1 MATKKKPVVKKQ
13 SVLGKAKTTI
23 KKPFV
28 AVRAASRRYLA
39 RRPHRSLRL
48 TKRRD
53 YARSL
58 KLPGYFAFTAYVNKT
73 LGQNKKMIVLL
84 VLIYSLLSFVLV
96 GIASQDTY
104 STLGSSLNDASSE
117 VFQGNFGELSKA
129 GLLIGTAVTGSFS
142 STLTDTQQIY
152 AVIITILVWLT
163 TVWLLRNRLAGH
175 KVKLRDGLYNSSAP
189 LLSTLVVVLVL
200 VVQLLPLALA
210 LIAYGAASSTGLLNG
225 GVEAMLFWFVA
236 AGLALI
242 SLYWITS
249 TFIAL
254 IIVTLPG
261 MYPFVALRTAGDVVI
276 GRRMRILLR
285 LLWMALVI
293 GLTWVVVM
301 VPVVLFDSWIKGLL
315 PVINW
320 IPLVPVVLL
329 IVSSFSVVWSASYI
343 YLLYRKVVADD
354 AKPAF

>member
-1 MATKKKPVVKKQ
+1 MVTKKKPVKKETTQ
-13 SVLGKAKTTI
+13 EKIKTSI

-28 AVRAASRRYLA
+28 SMRAASKRYLS

-48 TKRRD
+48 TRRRD
-53 YARSL
+53 YVRSL
-58 KLPGYFAFTAYVNKT
+58 QLPGYFSFTAHVNKI
-73 LGQNKKMIVLL
+73 LRQNRKTFALL
-84 VLIYSLLSFVLV
+84 VLTYSFISFVLV

-104 STLGSSLNDASSE
+104 SSLASTLNDTSSQIL
-117 VFQGNFGELSKA
+117 QGNLEEIGNA
-129 GLLIGTAVTGSFS
+129 GALLGTAVTGSFS
-142 STLTDTQQIY
+142 TTLTDVQQVY
-152 AVIITILVWLT
+152 AVIITLLVWLT

-175 KVKLRDGLYNSSAP
+175 SVKLRDGLYNASAP
-189 LLSTLVVVLVL
+189 ILSTLVVVLVL

-210 LIAYGAASSTGLLNG
+210 LIGYGAASSTGLLNG
-225 GVEAMLFWFVA
+225 GVEAMLFWFAA

-276 GRRMRILLR
+276 GRRLRILLR
-285 LLWMALVI
+285 LLWMSLVI
-293 GLTWVVVM
+293 VFTWIVVM
-301 VPVVLFDSWIKGLL
+301 VPVVLFDSWIKGLIPAIQWL
-315 PVINW
+315 
-320 IPLVPVVLL
+320 PLVPVTLL
-329 IVSSFSVVWSASYI
+329 IVSSFSVVWAASYI

-354 AKPAF
+354 AKPA